1 VCGGD
6 AAHHPGR
13 GATFRGGVRGL
24 IALK

>member
-1 VCGGD
+1 VRCGD

>member
-24 IALK
+24 IIE